1 MTKSLALQDKDLF
14 IPPKMF
20 VEIDQ
25 SSSATE
31 KTSWVKS
38 VHKNKQM
45 MHKGNA
51 FSTESVSFVRYLFVL
66 MYTFVLLVPL
76 RVRNALSH

>member
-1 MTKSLALQDKDLF
+1 
-14 IPPKMF
+14 
-20 VEIDQ
+20 
-25 SSSATE
+25 
-31 KTSWVKS
+31 
-38 VHKNKQM
+38 M